1 MGGIVR
7 FNAPDPLAEYVN
19 SADEIYGTGV
29 DGSVLITSDTHL
41 ASDMFYHNLTIDP
54 GITLFTDGYRVFVKN
69 LLSLGENSIIGTP
82 GGFYGTGTIL
92 GGGAIGGESVT
103 NSLGGDSVNSTY
115 TATSPTAAHGGGVYY
130 QYSSQAIL
138 GYQITASSNGPVY
151 LRGGAGS
158 VSGDGGGVVIV
169 AARYISCDGA
179 AQISATGGPDAG
191 GGVVIAVSTPS
202 LIPAGLDLN
211 VDGQSGGFAGTAIY
225 LEVD

>member
-7 FNAPDPLAEYVN
+7 LNAPDPLAEYVN

-29 DGSVLITSDTHL
+29 DGNVQITSNTHL
-41 ASDMFYHNLTIDP
+41 TSDMFYYNLTIDP
-54 GITLFTDGYRVFVKN
+54 AITLFTDGYRIFVKN
-69 LLSLGENSIIGTP
+69 LLTLGENSIIGTP
-82 GGFYGTGTIL
+82 GGFSGSGTIL
-92 GGGAIGGESVT
+92 GGGASGGESVT
-103 NSLGGDSVNSTY
+103 NSLGGGAVYYTY
-115 TATSPTAAHGGGVYY
+115 TATAPTASNGGSVYY
-130 QYSSQAIL
+130 QYPSQAIL

-158 VSGDGGGVVIV
+158 ASGDGGGVVIL

-191 GGVVIAVSTPS
+191 GGVVIVVSTPS
-202 LIPAGLDLN
+202 VVPAGLDLN
-211 VDGQSGGFAGTAIY
+211 VDGQSGGYTGTAIY